1 MNIKSITFDCPV
13 FNGNKIALVE
23 EIHAP
28 ELNYY
33 VNSIAFNREHCYFIT
48 VEFNNEQYVI
58 DSNVKKINQRDNIL
72 SSKLNS
78 LSRALN
84 TVVRYIEV
92 TFSEESGSYKFN
104 TLRNISPHINP
115 LAKELIAK
123 YPNLLLST
131 STILMEY
138 SAYMN
143 TKQPPYAEKREY
155 ILVTMNHKKDTTFVI
170 SKHKCM
176 HSANKYLRKV
186 AIKSNDVNFVKVV
199 INEDNSFSVVAN
211 EV

>member
-23 EIHAP
+23 EVHAP
-28 ELNYY
+28 EINYY
-33 VNSIAFNREHCYFIT
+33 VNSIAFNREHCYLIT

-58 DSNVKKINQRDNIL
+58 DNNAKKINQRDNVL

-84 TVVRYIEV
+84 AAVRYIEV
-92 TFSEESGSYKFN
+92 TFSEESGTYKFN
-104 TLRNISPHINP
+104 TLRNISPHINH
-115 LAKELIAK
+115 LAKELIAE

-131 STILMEY
+131 NTILMEY

-155 ILVTMNHKKDTTFVI
+155 ILVTIDHNDTTFVI
-170 SKHKCM
+170 SRHKCIR
-176 HSANKYLRKV
+176 SANNYLHKV
-186 AIKSNDVNFVKVV
+186 AIKSSDVNFVKVT
-199 INEDNSFSVVAN
+199 INEDNLFSVVTN
-211 EV
+211 KV

>member
-13 FNGNKIALVE
+13 FNGNKIALIE
-23 EIHAP
+23 EVHAP
-28 ELNYY
+28 EINYY

-48 VEFNNEQYVI
+48 VEFNNEQYVV
-58 DSNVKKINQRDNIL
+58 DNNVNKINQRENVL

-92 TFSEESGSYKFN
+92 TFSEESDSYKFN
-104 TLRNISPHINP
+104 TLRNVSPHINP
-115 LAKELIAK
+115 LAKELIAE

-131 STILMEY
+131 NTILMEY

-143 TKQPPYAEKREY
+143 TKQPPYMEKREY
-155 ILVTMNHKKDTTFVI
+155 YLVTINYKDTTFVI
-170 SKHKCM
+170 SRHKCT
-176 HSANKYLRKV
+176 HSANKYLHKI
-186 AIKSNDVNFVKVV
+186 AIKRSDVNFVKVT
-199 INEDNSFSVVAN
+199 INEDNLFSVVTN
-211 EV
+211 

>member
-33 VNSIAFNREHCYFIT
+33 VNSIAFNREHCYLIT
-48 VEFNNEQYVI
+48 VEFNDEQYVI

-84 TVVRYIEV
+84 AVVRYIEV

-104 TLRNISPHINP
+104 TLRNISPHVNP

-131 STILMEY
+131 NTILMEY

-143 TKQPPYAEKREY
+143 TKQPQYAEKREY
-155 ILVTMNHKKDTTFVI
+155 ILVTINHKDTTFVI

-176 HSANKYLRKV
+176 RSANKYLHKV
-186 AIKSNDVNFVKVV
+186 AIKPNNVNFVKVT
-199 INEDNSFSVVAN
+199 INEDNLFSVVNN
-211 EV
+211 EI

>member
-1 MNIKSITFDCPV
+1 MNIKSITFDCSV

-28 ELNYY
+28 EINYY

-58 DSNVKKINQRDNIL
+58 DNNAKKINQRDNIL
-72 SSKLNS
+72 SSKLNN

-84 TVVRYIEV
+84 AVIRYVEV
-92 TFSEESGSYKFN
+92 TFSEESNSYKFN

-115 LAKELIAK
+115 LAKELIAE

-131 STILMEY
+131 NSILMDY

-143 TKQPPYAEKREY
+143 IKQPPYAEKREY
-155 ILVTMNHKKDTTFVI
+155 VLVTMNYKDTTFVI
-170 SKHKCM
+170 SRHKCIR
-176 HSANKYLRKV
+176 SANNYLYKV
-186 AIKSNDVNFVKVV
+186 AIKPSDVNFVKVI
-199 INEDNSFSVVAN
+199 INENNLFSVVTDK
-211 EV
+211 V

>member
-28 ELNYY
+28 EINYY
-33 VNSIAFNREHCYFIT
+33 VNSIAFNREHCYLIT

-58 DSNVKKINQRDNIL
+58 DNNVKKINQRDNVL

-84 TVVRYIEV
+84 AIVRYVEV
-92 TFSEESGSYKFN
+92 TFSEESSSYKFN
-104 TLRNISPHINP
+104 TLRNISPHTNP
-115 LAKELIAK
+115 LAKELITK

-138 SAYMN
+138 STYMN
-143 TKQPPYAEKREY
+143 IKQPPFAERREY
-155 ILVTMNHKKDTTFVI
+155 ILVTINHKDTAFVI
-170 SKHKCM
+170 SRHKCIR
-176 HSANKYLRKV
+176 SANNYLHKV
-186 AIKSNDVNFVKVV
+186 AIKPSDINFVKVT
-199 INEDNSFSVVAN
+199 INEDNLFSVVTN

>member
-28 ELNYY
+28 EINYY
-33 VNSIAFNREHCYFIT
+33 VNSVAFNREHCYFIT
-48 VEFNNEQYVI
+48 VEFNSEQYVI
-58 DSNVKKINQRDNIL
+58 DSNVNKVNQKDNIL

-84 TVVRYIEV
+84 AVVRYVEV
-92 TFSEESGSYKFN
+92 TFSEESDSYKFN
-104 TLRNISPHINP
+104 TLRNISPHADP
-115 LAKELIAK
+115 LAKELIAE

-131 STILMEY
+131 NTILMEY

-143 TKQPPYAEKREY
+143 IKQPPYAEKREY
-155 ILVTMNHKKDTTFVI
+155 YLVTMNHKDTTFVI
-170 SKHKCM
+170 SRHKCM
-176 HSANKYLRKV
+176 RSANNYLRKV
-186 AIKSNDVNFVKVV
+186 AIKSSDVNFVKVT
-199 INEDNSFSVVAN
+199 INEDNLFSVVTN

>member
-28 ELNYY
+28 EINYY
-33 VNSIAFNREHCYFIT
+33 VNSIAFNHEHCYFIT

-58 DSNVKKINQRDNIL
+58 DNNAKKINQRDNVL

-78 LSRALN
+78 LSKALN
-84 TVVRYIEV
+84 AAVRYVEV
-92 TFSEESGSYKFN
+92 IFSEESNSYKFN
-104 TLRNISPHINP
+104 TLRNVSPHINP
-115 LAKELIAK
+115 LAKELIAE
-123 YPNLLLST
+123 YPNLLLSAN
-131 STILMEY
+131 TILMEY

-155 ILVTMNHKKDTTFVI
+155 VLVTMNYKDTTFVI
-170 SKHKCM
+170 SRHKCIR
-176 HSANKYLRKV
+176 SANNYLHKV
-186 AIKSNDVNFVKVV
+186 AIKSSDITFVKVI
-199 INEDNSFSVVAN
+199 INENNLFSVVTDK
-211 EV
+211 V